1 MPFEKH
7 LLLFLVLAASC
18 QAFFIPPSLCTR
30 IRTSVKSTIEDVGP
44 SDNDPDESLDPFFKA
59 LAIDTNS
66 EDEQIRD
73 ELKRELLLLAS
84 VSDRGLFLSSEE
96 KDIVVD
102 IITQLEALNPTGATA
117 MECYGEWD
125 LVLSNT
131 QSFRSSPFFQSIRSA
146 LNDKTTADNA
156 FSLHEAAT
164 SIGKVGRVKQVISE
178 DGYFTSE
185 VELEA
190 GLMPGMPFSIKG
202 TVITKARF
210 EIVGEE
216 QWDIFIQTT
225 QVKNSNVPFLDQLLD
240 DFPVELPVGDLYDM
254 ARGSV
259 PGFSLKTYYVDD
271 TLRITRDV
279 DDNFYVFSRV

>member
-1 MPFEKH
+1 MCTSSNP
-7 LLLFLVLAASC
+7 
-18 QAFFIPPSLCTR
+18 PTGPSLR
-30 IRTSVKSTIEDVGP
+30 IYQYHR
-44 SDNDPDESLDPFFKA
+44 
-59 LAIDTNS
+59 
-66 EDEQIRD
+66 
-73 ELKRELLLLAS
+73 
-84 VSDRGLFLSSEE
+84 
-96 KDIVVD
+96 
-102 IITQLEALNPTGATA
+102 ATA

-125 LVLSNT
+125 LVLTNT
-131 QSFRSSPFFQSIRSA
+131 QSFRSSPFFQSIRSV
-146 LNDKTTADNA
+146 LDDKSTADNA
-156 FSLHEAAT
+156 FSLHEATT

-240 DFPVELPVGDLYDM
+240 EFPVGSLYDM
-254 ARGSV
+254 ALGGV
-259 PGFSLKTYYVDD
+259 PGFSLKTFAFV
-271 TLRITRDV
+271 
-279 DDNFYVFSRV
+279 

>member
-1 MPFEKH
+1 MAFEKH
-7 LLLFLVLAASC
+7 LRLFLVLVASC
-18 QAFFIPPSLCTR
+18 QAFFIPPSLYTR

-44 SDNDPDESLDPFFKA
+44 SDYDPDTSLDPFIKS
-59 LAIDTNS
+59 LSIDINS
-66 EDEQIRD
+66 EDEEIRD

-96 KDIVVD
+96 KDIVID
-102 IITQLEALNPTGATA
+102 IITQLEALNPTRATA

-125 LVLSNT
+125 LVLTST
-131 QSFRSSPFFQSIRSA
+131 QAFRSSPFFQSIRSV
-146 LNDKTTADNA
+146 LNDKSTADNA

-164 SIGKVGRVKQVISE
+164 SIGKVGRVKQLISE
-178 DGYFTSE
+178 DGFFTSE

-190 GLMPGMPFSIKG
+190 GLMPGMPFSAKG
-202 TVITKARF
+202 TVITKAKF
-210 EIVGEE
+210 EIVGED
-216 QWDIFIQTT
+216 QWDLFIQTT

-240 DFPVELPVGDLYDM
+240 DFPVELPVGDLYNM

-259 PGFSLKTYYVDD
+259 PGFSFKTSYVDD

>member
-1 MPFEKH
+1 MAFEKH
-7 LLLFLVLAASC
+7 LRLFLVLVASC
-18 QAFFIPPSLCTR
+18 QAFFIPPSLYTR

-44 SDNDPDESLDPFFKA
+44 SDYDPDTSLDPFIKS
-59 LAIDTNS
+59 LSIDINS
-66 EDEQIRD
+66 EDEEIRD

-96 KDIVVD
+96 KDIVID
-102 IITQLEALNPTGATA
+102 IITQLEALNPTRATA

-125 LVLSNT
+125 LVLTST
-131 QSFRSSPFFQSIRSA
+131 QAFRSSPFFQSIRSV
-146 LNDKTTADNA
+146 LNDKSTADNA

-178 DGYFTSE
+178 DGFFTSE

-190 GLMPGMPFSIKG
+190 GLMPGMPFSAKG
-202 TVITKARF
+202 TVITKAKF
-210 EIVGEE
+210 EIVGED
-216 QWDIFIQTT
+216 QWDLFIQTT

-240 DFPVELPVGDLYDM
+240 DFPVELPVGDLYNM

-259 PGFSLKTYYVDD
+259 PGFSFKTSYVDD

-279 DDNFYVFSRV
+279 DENFYVFSRV

>member
-1 MPFEKH
+1 MAFEKH
-7 LLLFLVLAASC
+7 LRLFLVLVASC
-18 QAFFIPPSLCTR
+18 QAFFIPPSLYTR

-44 SDNDPDESLDPFFKA
+44 SDYDPDTSLDPFIKS
-59 LAIDTNS
+59 LSIDINS
-66 EDEQIRD
+66 EDEEIRD

-96 KDIVVD
+96 KDIVID
-102 IITQLEALNPTGATA
+102 IITQLEALNPTRATA

-125 LVLSNT
+125 LVLTST
-131 QSFRSSPFFQSIRSA
+131 QAFRSSPFFQSIRSV
-146 LNDKTTADNA
+146 LNDKSTADNA

-164 SIGKVGRVKQVISE
+164 SIGKVGRVKQLISE
-178 DGYFTSE
+178 DGFFTSE

-190 GLMPGMPFSIKG
+190 GLMPGMPFSAKG
-202 TVITKARF
+202 TVITKAKF
-210 EIVGEE
+210 EIVGED
-216 QWDIFIQTT
+216 QWDLFIQTT

-240 DFPVELPVGDLYDM
+240 DFPVELPVGDLYNM

-259 PGFSLKTYYVDD
+259 PGFSFKTSYVDD

-279 DDNFYVFSRV
+279 DENFYVFSRV